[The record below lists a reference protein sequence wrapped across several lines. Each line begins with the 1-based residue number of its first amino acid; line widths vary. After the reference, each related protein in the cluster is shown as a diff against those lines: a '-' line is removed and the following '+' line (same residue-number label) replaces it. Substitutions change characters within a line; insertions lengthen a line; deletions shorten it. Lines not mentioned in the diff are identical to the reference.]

1 MFLDQNIKGI
11 CAKYGVDFADF
22 LGDFGVEN
30 VMELSI
36 FDLEA
41 VCDENGMDL
50 HSLLF
55 KPMFKPETWTKKIA
69 KIKLL
74 ILDVDGVMTDG
85 GMYYTENGDQIKKY
99 NTKDGMAIL
108 HLTKSDFQVAIIS
121 SGFKDQMVK
130 ARAEL
135 LGIQHCYVG
144 RDKKI
149 NILADFCRELK
160 IDLENVAII
169 GDDINDLEIIKKVGF
184 SACPADAMDVIKTN
198 VDVILTKKGGEG
210 CVREFID
217 AYLLDQ
223 PLNK

>member
-1 MFLDQNIKGI
+1 MFLEQNIKGI
-11 CAKYGVDFADF
+11 CEKYGVDYSDF
-22 LGDFGVEN
+22 LSDFEVEN
-30 VMELSI
+30 AKELSI

-41 VCDENGMDL
+41 VCDENTIDL

-55 KPMFKPETWTKKIA
+55 KPMFKQEVWKKKLS

-74 ILDVDGVMTDG
+74 VLDVDGVMTDG
-85 GMYYTENGDQIKKY
+85 GMYFSENGDQIKKY

-121 SGFKDQMVK
+121 SGFKAQMVK
-130 ARAEL
+130 ARSEM

-149 NILADFCRELK
+149 NILAEICKKLSYNLD
-160 IDLENVAII
+160 NVAII
-169 GDDINDLEIIKKVGF
+169 GDDINDLELIKKVGF
-184 SACPADAMDVIKTN
+184 SACPSDAVDVVKSN

-217 AYLLDQ
+217 AYILEQ
-223 PLNK
+223 PLNN